1 MNYVVLGNYGATNIG
16 DEAILAAIIDSIREK
31 DKEAA
36 ITVMSYDY
44 RMTERM
50 HEVKSV
56 PLFPAGCRSLY
67 RGVFQGGIRRTVRSL
82 REANQIVFGG
92 GGLFVDDCWRAVC
105 LWFWQIFW
113 ARFFCANIVFY
124 RQTVGPLNTKIGR
137 YLTKKACSYCQE
149 IIVRDKE
156 SKSLLQYLGVR
167 HVQQA
172 PDPVL
177 EWKFVKRLVKNYYEQ
192 AYARGTEEKPLSE
205 KESSTTNPKSDNNK
219 SYIVLS
225 LRPWHL
231 KKARFFDYITDSLVD
246 YCRNFDYEIRF
257 LPFQVSIDDDRECW
271 RIVKNK
277 LADKVEVRLHRFNYA
292 LPFKQEVERLLVV
305 FLNSERVVAM
315 RLHALIFAYI
325 CNLETVGIVYSNKVQ
340 SFVDYAGFRS
350 VNTRT
355 VDGLRDLL

>member
-1 MNYVVLGNYGATNIG
+1 MNYVILGNYGATNIG

-36 ITVMSYDY
+36 ITVMSYDH
-44 RMTERM
+44 RMTEVM

-56 PLFPAGCRSLY
+56 PLFPAGFRSLY
-67 RGVFQGGIRRTVRSL
+67 RGIFRGGIRQTVKAL
-82 REANQIVFGG
+82 REANQIIFGG
-92 GGLFVDDCWRAVC
+92 GGLFVDDCWRAAW

-113 ARFFCANIVFY
+113 AHFFCSNIIFY

-156 SKSLLQYLGVR
+156 SKSLLQYLGVC

-177 EWKFVKRLVKNYYEQ
+177 EWKFVKRLVKNYYEK
-192 AYARGTEEKPLSE
+192 AYARERRGDSVSE
-205 KESSTTNPKSDNNK
+205 DENPKTKRGSDKNK

-231 KKARFFDYITDSLVD
+231 KKAGFFDYVTDALAD
-246 YCRNFDYEIRF
+246 YCHNFDYEIRF
-257 LPFQVSIDDDRECW
+257 LPFQVRIDDDRKCW
-271 RIVKNK
+271 RIVKNN
-277 LADKVEVRLHRFNYA
+277 LADKVELRLHRFNYA
-292 LPFKQEVERLLVV
+292 LPFKQELERLLAV

-315 RLHALIFAYI
+315 RLHALIFSYL

-350 VNTRT
+350 VTTRT